1 MSILNVNK
9 INPVGGGST
18 VTIAGIASVTSSVI
32 APSFVG
38 NVTGNADTASG
49 LSGNPSINTTGI
61 ITATNVSIGS
71 SVTAATFHGSG
82 ANLTGVNKN
91 TNSLQ
96 VLEQFL
102 SPCDAS
108 VISLNQGNLT
118 LADVTDGQPMTSS
131 YVDITGSEIT
141 YTPPTGTTQVIYEFQ
156 LHCASH
162 DNHGIGTIRLYLDGV
177 WVSDASFSWGASSHF
192 DSRICYRWGFNI
204 GGTQNN
210 ATGRRAD
217 WNSGRTIKLQGR
229 EYGNSN
235 ESKVQFTRYFDGA
248 GTETFVRPCIGITA
262 LGSV

>member
-108 VISLNQGNLT
+108 VIPLNQGNVT
-118 LADVTDGQPMTSS
+118 LADVTDGQQMTSS

-177 WVSDASFSWGASSHF
+177 WVSDASFSWGAASHF

-204 GGTQNN
+204 GGTQNDT
-210 ATGRRAD
+210 TGRRAD

-229 EYGNSN
+229 EYGSSN
-235 ESKVQFTRYFDGA
+235 QSKVHFTRYFDGA
-248 GTETFVRPCIGITA
+248 GTERFVRPCIGITA